1 MSPREVIFVIGL
13 LLILL
18 ELVLLFILWSSF
30 RGAPWFPTSLA
41 NVRKM
46 LAMADVQA
54 DEVVYDLGSGDG
66 RVLVVAARHFGA
78 RAVGIEIDPLR
89 YLWTRGLI
97 AILGLRGQVEV
108 IWGNFFNQDL
118 SQADVVT
125 VYLLQK
131 TNVRLMD
138 KLRRELRPGARVVSN
153 TFIFPGWPLAHKDS
167 KAQIYMYRMGE

>member
-1 MSPREVIFVIGL
+1 LGLNEVIFVLGL
-13 LLILL
+13 LLVLL
-18 ELVLLFILWSSF
+18 GIVLLFILWTSF

-46 LAMADVQA
+46 LAMADVQPG
-54 DEVVYDLGSGDG
+54 EVVYDLGSGDG
-66 RVLVVAARHFGA
+66 RVIIMAARRFGA

-89 YLWTRGLI
+89 YLWTRMLI
-97 AILGLRGQVEV
+97 TVLGLQGEV
-108 IWGNFFNQDL
+108 RVVWGDFFDQDL

-131 TNVRLMD
+131 TNTRLMD

-153 TFIFPGWPLAHKDS
+153 TFIFPGWALARKDS
-167 KAQIYMYRMGE
+167 EAQLYMYKM